1 MDEKEKNLRDEIA
14 KRKRDN
20 WYDVFFAIEALGMT
34 EEIVSSSLR
43 RHAEK
48 LSHVKDLF
56 VYEQEFTSIDKI
68 RNPMKNVEEAYAQIV
83 KIKFFVKDLA
93 TLLRVVL
100 TYGPSSVEIMGPRK
114 KDIDMGE
121 IQDISN
127 ILAGLVHQFA
137 AAGAGGIIITPEEKK

>member
-1 MDEKEKNLRDEIA
+1 MDEKEKDLRDEIA
-14 KRKRDN
+14 RRKRDN
-20 WYDVFFAIEALGMT
+20 WYDVFFAIEALGLT
-34 EEIVSSSLR
+34 EEVVSSSLK
-43 RHAEK
+43 RHTEK

-56 VYEQEFTSIDKI
+56 VYEQEFTGTDKI
-68 RNPMKNVEEAYAQIV
+68 KNPMKNVEEAYVQV
-83 KIKFFVKDLA
+83 VRIKFFVKDLA

-100 TYGPSSVEIMGPRK
+100 TYGPSAVEIMGPRK
-114 KDIDMGE
+114 KDIAMGE